1 MNSACFSNFIR
12 AGTLLSINLL
22 FLTMWALAGPA
33 KFGSGGVPQW
43 FVDSFG
49 KSFLTAFPGLAV
61 AYYSIAILET
71 LAAVTAMIALVKGE
85 FLSRQET
92 LWLQGTLVLSL
103 LIFVQLGFGQRL
115 IGDFDKAAMLF
126 HYFTGTAVCL
136 LLVRNLRPEA
146 MPKI

>member
-1 MNSACFSNFIR
+1 MNAAASSNLIR
-12 AGTLLSINLL
+12 AGTLLAINLL
-22 FLTMWALAGPA
+22 VLGTWVLAGPA
-33 KFGSGGVPQW
+33 KFGGGVPQW

-49 KSFLTAFPGLAV
+49 KSFLATFPGMAA
-61 AYYSIAILET
+61 AYYSIAIMET
-71 LAAVTAMIALVKGE
+71 LAAVMAVIALVKGE

-126 HYFTGTAVCL
+126 HYFTGTAACL
-136 LLVRNLRPEA
+136 LLVRNLRSETV
-146 MPKI
+146 PKV